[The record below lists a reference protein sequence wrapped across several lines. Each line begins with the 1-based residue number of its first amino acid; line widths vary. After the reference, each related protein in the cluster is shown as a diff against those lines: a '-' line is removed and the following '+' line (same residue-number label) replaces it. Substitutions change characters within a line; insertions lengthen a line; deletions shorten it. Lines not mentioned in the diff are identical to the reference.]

1 MEPTIP
7 PPAPSDVVRRGYL
20 LYLASA
26 IAASGG
32 LIFGYDLAVI
42 GGAILFI
49 RDEFGLTIFQV
60 ETIIAS
66 ALLGAMLGATGG
78 GRIADRWGR
87 RSTLLLI
94 AGLGVLGPVA
104 TSLAPNV
111 TWLILGR
118 ILTGVCFGMASVVT
132 PLYIAEMAPAQ
143 SRGRL
148 VTIYFLAVMVG
159 ILISFLIDFAFS
171 TRHQW
176 RTMLAMGA
184 VPGVILGIGSV
195 VLPESP
201 RWLMLQGNPQ
211 KACEVLRQ
219 VRGGAEIAAE
229 IEIILKG
236 VSQSLGGWTDLLQPY
251 LRIVLVIGIGLAI
264 FRMVTGVSIVIFYAP
279 TIFEMSGV
287 KSQSVDILATVGIA
301 VVQVLAT
308 LLAMY
313 LVDRWGRR
321 TLLLVGLAGMVVSLV
336 GLGLA
341 FSPLVSIV
349 SIPRGT
355 VAEVSLMV
363 FASAWVIGPGTIFFL
378 LISEIY
384 PAHIRALAMG
394 LVTTVL
400 WAAYCLD
407 TLTFLSLLEILGK
420 TGTFWFNAFLGIIAW
435 CFVYALVPET
445 KGIPLEEI
453 EEHWRNQRPPRDLGR
468 PAR

>member
-1 MEPTIP
+1 MEPLLP
-7 PPAPSDVVRRGYL
+7 PPVPSDVVRRGYL

-49 RDEFGLTIFQV
+49 RDNFPLTVFLE
-60 ETIIAS
+60 ETVIAS
-66 ALLGAMLGATGG
+66 ALLGAMLGAAGG
-78 GRIADRWGR
+78 GKIADRWGR
-87 RSTLLLI
+87 RPTLLFI
-94 AGLGVLGPVA
+94 AGLGVLGPIA

-111 TWLILGR
+111 PWLILGR
-118 ILTGVCFGMASVVT
+118 IITGASFGMASFVT
-132 PLYIAEMAPAQ
+132 PLYIAELAPAR

-148 VTIYFLAVMVG
+148 VTVYFLAVMMG
-159 ILISFLIDFAFS
+159 ILLAYLTDFAFS
-171 TRHQW
+171 TMHRW
-176 RTMLAMGA
+176 RVMLAMGA
-184 VPGVILGIGSV
+184 IPGVILGIGSAI
-195 VLPESP
+195 LPESP
-201 RWLMLQGNPQ
+201 RWLMLQGNSE
-211 KACEVLRQ
+211 KACEALRR
-219 VRGGAEIAAE
+219 VRGGADIADE
-229 IEIILKG
+229 LKTIFNCLG
-236 VSQSLGGWTDLLQPY
+236 QSLGGWADLLQPY
-251 LRIVLVIGIGLAI
+251 LRIVLIIGIGLAI
-264 FRMVTGVSIVIFYAP
+264 FRMVTGISIVIFYAP
-279 TIFEMSGV
+279 TIFEISGI
-287 KSQSVDILATVGIA
+287 KSQSVDILATVVIA

-341 FSPLVSIV
+341 FSPLF
-349 SIPRGT
+349 SIPQEA

-363 FASAWVIGPGTIFFL
+363 FATAWVMGPGTIFFL

-384 PAHIRALAMG
+384 PTHVRALAMS
-394 LVTTVL
+394 LATTVL
-400 WAAYCLD
+400 WAAYFLD
-407 TLTFLSLLEILGK
+407 TLTFLTLLDLLGK
-420 TGTFWFNAFLGIIAW
+420 SGTFWFNAFLGIIAW

-453 EEHWRNQRPPRDLGR
+453 EEHWRNHRHPLKLGR